1 MSLRSNQSHE
11 IYQRFSMSGVFW
23 RKSGQN
29 QYLRAC
35 QQSMLAAFE
44 ISILIKNALPEVLS
58 WTLDLICLALAIS
71 FCLQS
76 F

>member
-1 MSLRSNQSHE
+1 MRFTKDSLCLA
-11 IYQRFSMSGVFW
+11 FSGE
-23 RKSGQN
+23 KSGQN
-29 QYLRAC
+29 QYLRTC

-44 ISILIKNALPEVLS
+44 ISTLIKNALPEVLS